1 MSYHDIVS
9 FYVNNTLSI
18 YPCTTLALDYCKI
31 ILSNSTLYRS
41 FCFLCDIIVI
51 LIWINFTTIYPCL
64 SFTITF
70 MYLFSTLIAFGY
82 WRRTSFISRHSEGF
96 HSPRIQ
102 FELHVLYF
110 VLCPAYFPFKLILE
124 QTATVSSSPVLSI
137 SWLEYK
143 KNPSDFKRTMGFI
156 VQKFS
161 HINLECKLCY
171 QVLSAQ
177 NSQIC
182 IKRKCNW
189 YFIVEPEEGN
199 TWEHAERN
207 IDSAYLLNQAQISSQ
222 VKTRFVV
229 SR

>member
-1 MSYHDIVS
+1 MFNLYYN
-9 FYVNNTLSI
+9 FYLIIFYINNFWVL
-18 YPCTTLALDYCKI
+18 K
-31 ILSNSTLYRS
+31 
-41 FCFLCDIIVI
+41 
-51 LIWINFTTIYPCL
+51 
-64 SFTITF
+64 
-70 MYLFSTLIAFGY
+70 MYIFY
-82 WRRTSFISRHSEGF
+82 QQSESF
-96 HSPRIQ
+96 HSPCIQ
-102 FELHVLYF
+102 FELYVLYF
-110 VLCPAYFPFKLILE
+110 VLCPAYFPLKLILH
-124 QTATVSSSPVLSI
+124 QTATVSSSPFLSI
-137 SWLEYK
+137 RCLEYK
-143 KNPSDFKRTMGFI
+143 KTSNFKRTMGFI

-161 HINLECKLCY
+161 RINLECKLCY

-222 VKTRFVV
+222 IKTCFVV